1 MRAVIDVGSN
11 SVRLLLNDKGELK
24 KEIKVTKLADG
35 LALTGRLNE
44 TAIARTAD
52 AVNCFYNKAKSL
64 NAKSVY
70 VFATAAVR
78 RAINGYEFVER
89 VKELCGLTVDVISGE
104 LEARCGLDGVL
115 KGKDGGIIDIGG
127 ASTEITVRKNGEIV
141 YSKSLDLGGVK
152 ILDTCAQD
160 ADKIYQLAKEKVK
173 EYGNVPTSVFYGI
186 GGTATSISSVYHKL
200 KVYDKNVVH
209 GSKID
214 RKILD
219 ETISLFASKTVEERK
234 NIIGLQPERADV
246 ILGATILLKAIFEH
260 LNLDYIFVI
269 EDDNLEGYLYLKGEL
284 YE

>member
-11 SVRLLLNDKGELK
+11 SVRLLLADNGEFK
-24 KEIKVTKLADG
+24 KEIKVTKLAEG

-52 AVNCFYNKAKSL
+52 AVNCFYNKAQSL
-64 NAKSVY
+64 RAKSVY

-78 RAINGYEFVER
+78 RAVNGYEFVDR
-89 VKELCGLTVDVISGE
+89 VKSLCGITVDVISGE
-104 LEARCGLDGVL
+104 IEARCGLDGVL

-141 YSKSLDLGGVK
+141 YSKSLDIGGVR
-152 ILDTCAQD
+152 ILDKCAQD
-160 ADKIYQLAKEKVK
+160 VEKIYQLTKEKVK
-173 EYGNVPTSVFYGI
+173 EYGDVPASVFYGI
-186 GGTATSISSVYHKL
+186 GGTATSILSVYHKL
-200 KVYDKNVVH
+200 RIYDKNVVH

-219 ETISLFASKTVEERK
+219 ETILLFASKTVEERK

-246 ILGATILLKAIFEH
+246 ILGTTILLKAIFEH
-260 LNLDYIFVI
+260 LNLDNIFVS

>member
-11 SVRLLLNDKGELK
+11 SVRLLLNDRGELK

-234 NIIGLQPERADV
+234 NIIGLQRERADV

-260 LNLDYIFVI
+260 LNLDYIFVS